1 MKKKKNSNSEIFTC
15 SHKNVKQDS
24 GFIVC
29 QDCGL
34 IMEDN
39 LAFESSVS
47 TSDFYTDSQRD
58 YERGISKSD
67 SKALQDPVI
76 KEKYD
81 RIKTLEKW
89 FRDYKSDFTEQKKT
103 IELLKSHGIGL
114 NINNVKYKEIKD
126 RYLKY
131 NKYHRHNYQNMV
143 IIFLTIV
150 WIEIKDTTNIRIEEF
165 IKVSREFGHKINKK
179 MISNA
184 MLKVQRT
191 EKIFKEK
198 KSASDLEKEIKNK
211 IKIVFQRD
219 LNNISFKDVQEF
231 FNDKIEYEKTKIEM
245 LLLVD
250 KVLNKISY
258 SQIQNRN
265 YKAFT
270 AGLMYYIGQT
280 LDNRKIFTQNLIE
293 KTSKFSST
301 TIRKKYHILKEV
313 LGDPSGKK
321 DF

>member
-1 MKKKKNSNSEIFTC
+1 LNNKRKAETEITKC

-39 LAFESSVS
+39 LAFEDTVSS
-47 TSDFYTDSQRD
+47 SDFFTDSQRD
-58 YERGISKSD
+58 YERRIRVSD

-89 FRDYKSDFTEQKKT
+89 FRDYESDFIEQNKT
-103 IELLKSHGIGL
+103 IELLKTRGIGL
-114 NINNVKYKEIKD
+114 NIDNVKIQEIKD

-143 IIFLTIV
+143 IIFLAIL
-150 WIEIKDTTNIRIEEF
+150 WMQIKDTTNIRVEQF
-165 IKVSREFGHKINKK
+165 INASSELGHKINKK
-179 MISNA
+179 MLNNA
-184 MLKVQRT
+184 MLKVKRT
-191 EKIFKEK
+191 EKIFKDK
-198 KSASDLEKEIKNK
+198 KSTKELENEIKSR
-211 IKIVFQRD
+211 IKIVFQKD
-219 LNNISFKDVQEF
+219 LNHIPYDKVQEF
-231 FNDKIEYEKTKIEM
+231 FNNKMEYEKIKINM

-250 KVLNKISY
+250 KILNKISY
-258 SQIQNRN
+258 PQIQSLN

-270 AGLMYYIGQT
+270 AGLIYYIGQT
-280 LDNRKIFTQNLIE
+280 LDNKKIFTQSLIE
-293 KTSKFSST
+293 STSKFSST
-301 TIRKKYHILKEV
+301 TIRKKYHLLIEL
-313 LGDPSGKK
+313 LGDPQKLVL
-321 DF
+321 